1 MKNGLL
7 ISYTDHYEFS
17 INGSIVTSTKN
28 NRRKRKLSKENCD
41 ELFCERKDDFVH
53 YMPVYIVSEVDNLI
67 ILKNIHD
74 YFFRDYISLRCNH
87 QEFKILREYL
97 HKAGW
102 GWFDGHGKKNKSLFD
117 YNPKDL
123 ALIYA
128 KIECDKTIIPYF
140 LDEIEYIDYDKDV
153 TEIIRDIKLNE
164 LGI

>member
-1 MKNGLL
+1 MKIGTL
-7 ISYTDHYEFS
+7 ISYTDGYELSFGGNIYTTTES
-17 INGSIVTSTKN
+17 N
-28 NRRKRKLSKENCD
+28 KRKLSKKNCE
-41 ELFCERKDDFVH
+41 ELYGERKDDFVH
-53 YMPVYIVSEVDNLI
+53 RMQVYIVSEVDNII

-97 HKAGW
+97 HKAGF
-102 GWFDGHGKKNKSLFD
+102 GWFDRDGKKNKSLFD

-123 ALIYA
+123 ALIYT

-140 LDEIEYIDYDKDV
+140 QDEIEYIYCDKDV
-153 TEIIRDIKLNE
+153 TEIIRDIRINE